1 MLYRKTFLEVTLK
14 HWKIESKSWI
24 LNWLYIQSPI
34 PHTLQN
40 DGISPVSIGARYK
53 PMHVLMP
60 GPRQDLYLDVSFPSR
75 ITNVTFEV
83 LLQSQ
88 NLVEIPNFSDVESVI
103 PEILQSDRSLI
114 TPSIVRHLLA
124 RYDRCIRPQYDS
136 LALEVPSYDGANL
149 KKVPADQKFKI
160 LTACAIAAA
169 CESYT
174 APIWKSIA
182 HICRE
187 WANEYT
193 TSILSAADRESLTST
208 LLLLIYEL
216 ADPSRGATWELLD
229 LAVRTCLQLGW
240 HRTGQ
245 GQQTSPPSIDGTI
258 SANTI
263 SCGPDDVQL
272 MSVIKNIDGSL
283 RTTFN
288 RPNMLNGSQLPTASD
303 TEYILSTYVRLSH
316 EIYDTD
322 QYYENDACPFT
333 GEISLLIGVMEG
345 FQDQQ
350 PMVLETWLLFLAVC
364 VRHKQ
369 CVFCFQE
376 ADEPIARGM
385 RSLRHQVV
393 VAASQLIST
402 VYELAI
408 ARDGS
413 VGCKIRNESTIPSS
427 KAVSNEELDEGEDSV
442 GEDDDLPPVV
452 ISGRPP
458 GWNMADYMNGEY
470 DEENRLLR
478 DTPLSESTPFNSL
491 DIELAATNLYNAKED
506 FKKLSAKRRIKVAEH
521 ALREAREDISIVNT
535 SDIQDEFNHEIGQR
549 DYSIGVDLRVYINKR
564 KVISQTL
571 HDMTRRSFDLG
582 VVEDQFYEQI
592 NKYTGNESFTFE
604 TCTAFVK
611 SMSGRGRQLSHQF
624 DDFSLTETLKVL
636 DLINNKRE
644 AHPGTALYVLFE
656 VKVACE
662 ALTSAKKKIVILTPQ
677 QPQNPVSI
685 PSSPP
690 TAPA

>member
-34 PHTLQN
+34 PHYYPSTLQN

-160 LTACAIAAA
+160 LMACAIAAA

-229 LAVRTCLQLGW
+229 LAVQEKRFNPLLLVVDALQIF
-240 HRTGQ
+240 T
-245 GQQTSPPSIDGTI
+245 
-258 SANTI
+258 
-263 SCGPDDVQL
+263 
-272 MSVIKNIDGSL
+272 
-283 RTTFN
+283 
-288 RPNMLNGSQLPTASD
+288 
-303 TEYILSTYVRLSH
+303 
-316 EIYDTD
+316 
-322 QYYENDACPFT
+322 NDF
-333 GEISLLIGVMEG
+333 
-345 FQDQQ
+345 
-350 PMVLETWLLFLAVC
+350 
-364 VRHKQ
+364 
-369 CVFCFQE
+369 
-376 ADEPIARGM
+376 
-385 RSLRHQVV
+385 
-393 VAASQLIST
+393 
-402 VYELAI
+402 
-408 ARDGS
+408 
-413 VGCKIRNESTIPSS
+413 
-427 KAVSNEELDEGEDSV
+427 
-442 GEDDDLPPVV
+442 
-452 ISGRPP
+452 
-458 GWNMADYMNGEY
+458 
-470 DEENRLLR
+470 
-478 DTPLSESTPFNSL
+478 
-491 DIELAATNLYNAKED
+491 
-506 FKKLSAKRRIKVAEH
+506 
-521 ALREAREDISIVNT
+521 
-535 SDIQDEFNHEIGQR
+535 
-549 DYSIGVDLRVYINKR
+549 
-564 KVISQTL
+564 
-571 HDMTRRSFDLG
+571 
-582 VVEDQFYEQI
+582 
-592 NKYTGNESFTFE
+592 
-604 TCTAFVK
+604 
-611 SMSGRGRQLSHQF
+611 
-624 DDFSLTETLKVL
+624 
-636 DLINNKRE
+636 
-644 AHPGTALYVLFE
+644 
-656 VKVACE
+656 
-662 ALTSAKKKIVILTPQ
+662 
-677 QPQNPVSI
+677 
-685 PSSPP
+685 
-690 TAPA
+690 